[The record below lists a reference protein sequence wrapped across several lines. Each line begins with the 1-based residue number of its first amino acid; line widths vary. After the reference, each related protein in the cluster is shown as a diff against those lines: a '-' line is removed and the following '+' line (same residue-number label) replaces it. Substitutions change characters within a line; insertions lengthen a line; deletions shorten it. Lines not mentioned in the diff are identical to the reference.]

1 MENINLSE
9 KNQRELY
16 IVASELANGQI
27 TFSPEEMEEFARKV
41 ASKLTFMV
49 HIDTVR
55 RYLECKYNT
64 FIETSE
70 KNQFREMIDIFQEA
84 WEEDRT
90 DFIFSILFVIG
101 IFFALWAG
109 LWLIAIIEGRV

>member
-16 IVASELANGQI
+16 IVASELADGQT
-27 TFSPEEMEEFARKV
+27 TFSSEEMGEFARKV

-64 FIETSE
+64 FIETNE
-70 KNQFREMIDIFQEA
+70 KNQFREMIDIFQDA
-84 WEEDRT
+84 WKNDRI
-90 DFIFSILFVIG
+90 DFIASILFI
-101 IFFALWAG
+101 IFLFVALWAG
-109 LWLIAIIEGRV
+109 LWFIAIIEGRV